1 MLYRLDKPNL
11 KDTGASNH
19 YACIEIRVRIQACM
33 RDSVGVWPQGL
44 EVVAEGFESLED
56 ELYFTLQSH
65 GPSPTEFIDSFLK
78 SKFSTEDVTAIR
90 RSFMRYLRKDLRF
103 EFEGPMRRRSISVV
117 NLETIERGKGWP
129 EIADAIINHM
139 IRLTAK
145 DGVGISITKHDICN
159 FFKEI
164 SGDAFLGFSEYAMDH
179 ALKNLMRE
187 RRIQPANYSVLYDG
201 DFFTHKEPF
210 SWGPATFVGY
220 SAAGKTSGGLHLS
233 SRSWKLAKEICKD
246 LNSISRQVRIKVIEK
261 EYDHWQ
267 QSKDI
272 EIDNVI
278 RFNENKMEFSDEVN
292 AGLKSNPLIQ
302 LAIQRGSLTAS
313 DVVDLAIE
321 VLRSNYNQI

>member
-1 MLYRLDKPNL
+1 MLYKQDKHNL
-11 KDTGASNH
+11 KDTGVSNH
-19 YACIEIRVRIQACM
+19 YACIEIRVQIQNGM

-103 EFEGPMRRRSISVV
+103 EFEGPMRRRSISVA

-129 EIADAIINHM
+129 EIADAIVNHM

-145 DGVGISITKHDICN
+145 DGVDISITKHDICN
-159 FFKEI
+159 SFKEM

-187 RRIQPANYSVLYDG
+187 RRIQPANYSVWYDG
-201 DFFTHKEPF
+201 DFFTNKEPF

-220 SAAGKTSGGLHLS
+220 SAGGKTSGGLHLS
-233 SRSWKLAKEICKD
+233 SRSWKSAKEICED
-246 LNSISRQVRIKVIEK
+246 LNSISRQVRLEVLSKK
-261 EYDHWQ
+261 YDHFQ
-267 QSKDI
+267 QSKDV

-278 RFNENKMEFSDEVN
+278 RFKENKMEFSDE
-292 AGLKSNPLIQ
+292 ATDGWTTNPLIQ
-302 LAIQRGSLTAS
+302 LALQRGSLTAS

-321 VLRSNYNQI
+321 VLRSKYNQI